1 MNVQP
6 QEAKGRV
13 EQSIGNHQKVMNILR
28 KRNNSIDNLEGEQKE
43 KNRKSISSMEDTKLT
58 KNVGVVPNLITGQTM
73 RNKQS

>member
-1 MNVQP
+1 MQP

-28 KRNNSIDNLEGEQKE
+28 KRNNGIEDLEGEQKE
-43 KNRKSISSMEDTKLT
+43 KNRKSISSMEDAKLT
-58 KNVGVVPNLITGQTM
+58 KNVGVVLNRMNGQTM